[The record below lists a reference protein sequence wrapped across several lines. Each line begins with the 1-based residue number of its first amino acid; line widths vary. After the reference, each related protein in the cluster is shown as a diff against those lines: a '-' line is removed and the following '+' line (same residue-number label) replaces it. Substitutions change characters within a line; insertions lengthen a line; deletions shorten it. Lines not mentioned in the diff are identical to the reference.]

1 MVKSIS
7 KAVQELIDGN
17 LSLQEALQYRY
28 GNYSAIA
35 RMLKPKVEAALGRRV
50 KLESVITSVKRASVS
65 YRAQEGDLL
74 KVIAGSTINLR
85 TDVAKISVEKT
96 RRTLETIRRFL
107 ANFTS
112 EFLQVLEGT
121 SAVTLIA
128 DQKLFHKIVPMFS
141 KDDILDERRGLAA
154 IIVHSPKEII
164 KTPGCAIAFYS
175 PVSRR
180 QLNIEE
186 TMSCFTDTI
195 IVLRMEDVGKAFAA
209 LTDLITEARSREA
222 AARR

>member
-1 MVKSIS
+1 
-7 KAVQELIDGN
+7 
-17 LSLQEALQYRY
+17 
-28 GNYSAIA
+28 
-35 RMLKPKVEAALGRRV
+35 MLKPKVEDTFGKKV
-50 KLESVITSVKRASVS
+50 KLESIITSVKRASVS
-65 YRAQEGDLL
+65 YRVQEEDLL
-74 KVIAGSTINLR
+74 KVVAGSTINLR

-107 ANFTS
+107 ANFTT

-128 DQKLFHKIVPMFS
+128 DQKLFNKIVPMFS
-141 KDDILDERRGLAA
+141 KDDILDERTGLAA

-180 QLNIEE
+180 HLNIEE

-195 IVLRMEDVGKAFAA
+195 IVLKMEDVSKAFAA

-222 AARR
+222 TAKR